1 VCAGVL
7 RSISAAETLTKVL
20 ILFVQ
25 TIYGEFRLEYGANKS
40 DEFGLWYATY
50 KLQLKLQLKPCKPRP
65 AFFRHAANKP
75 L

>member
-1 VCAGVL
+1 M
-7 RSISAAETLTKVL
+7 LTKVL

-25 TIYGEFRLEYGANKS
+25 TIYEEFRLKYGANKS

-50 KLQLKLQLKPCKPRP
+50 KLQHKLQHKLQLKPCKPRP
-65 AFFRHAANKP
+65 ACLCHAANKP